1 MRTCAAGNTA
11 GAAKVA
17 ASIKAEILK
26 SMTQG
31 CAHLVS
37 GAVQIPDTERAAC
50 QDLTP
55 EGVFSSVQV
64 DQLVAVLTEIRER
77 AAA

>member
-1 MRTCAAGNTA
+1 MDPKRLWESPFTD
-11 GAAKVA
+11 
-17 ASIKAEILK
+17 K
-26 SMTQG
+26 SPRG
-31 CAHLVS
+31 
-37 GAVQIPDTERAAC
+37 
-50 QDLTP
+50 P